1 MRGRKAAVTVYLSDD
16 ERQELQGLLRRQK
29 TPLGLARR
37 ARAMLLLEQGLT
49 YVQAAAQAGLS
60 VRHLRKWANR
70 FVPCRTPGLLDRPR
84 PGRPP
89 VFSPPRWRCIWSRSP
104 ARCPRVHLKE
114 VAPHGT
120 QAAAGNAPN
129 TDACSGS
136 RLQRLTSIAM
146 GVTLRTDQNIPGP
159 FKRRPICLQKL
170 SIGPLEIGS
179 PSRS

>member
-89 VFSPPRWRCIWSRSP
+89 VFSPPGGGASGQDRLRD
-104 ARCPRVHLKE
+104 ARPV
-114 VAPHGT
+114 
-120 QAAAGNAPN
+120 
-129 TDACSGS
+129 
-136 RLQRLTSIAM
+136 
-146 GVTLRTDQNIPGP
+146 
-159 FKRRPICLQKL
+159 
-170 SIGPLEIGS
+170 GPLSVSMGL
-179 PSRS
+179 P